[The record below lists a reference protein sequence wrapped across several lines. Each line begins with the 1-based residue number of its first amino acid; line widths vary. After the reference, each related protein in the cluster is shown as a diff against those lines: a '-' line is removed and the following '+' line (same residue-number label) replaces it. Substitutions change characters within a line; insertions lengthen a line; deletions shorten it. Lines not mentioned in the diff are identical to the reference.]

1 MPADHM
7 LDRSYTN
14 LTLDE
19 LESIGA
25 VYEQSIQGNGHLSP
39 ADIERSLEEI
49 DEKLRPYLL
58 RELLQ
63 HVFVQV
69 QNHESESDLQTY
81 LKHFADY
88 RDVVLEVFSEQV
100 NLSST
105 SPAGAETN
113 ESDEKRFAASRT
125 ILDNFLSEST
135 YAGALGRIS
144 SYDVLRIIGTGGT
157 GMVIEAWDE
166 RLSRKVAIKFL
177 SPHLAEDVRACER
190 FVQEARAVGA
200 IKHPNVVGIHSVE
213 DEHAP
218 PLLVLEYIQ
227 GESLADVLD
236 QQTSMPIEKVIAI
249 AKDIAAGLTAAHAE
263 GIVHRDLKPGNILID
278 EETGA
283 AHISDFGL
291 ARAVDNPDL
300 TAPGEILGTPRYM
313 SPEQVEGR
321 PVGQRSDFFSFGAVL
336 YRMLTGEHPFPGE
349 KPITL
354 ARQIC
359 DRHPQPPSSHRQ
371 EIPKWLSDL
380 TLKLLEKKQESRP
393 ESAQQIL
400 KVLHRRESLEQQRFR
415 NSPRRIAAL
424 LTAVL
429 MIGILSVTIMPA
441 LFQREKPAPQT
452 ESTTTAKP
460 KKNNPDV
467 QPQSS
472 PYNESLVP
480 PLVKKLI
487 APDAVWSQAYRA
499 IDMEQRSGTQSNPMV
514 SQDGQVLCFSV
525 VNSDDQNGV
534 YLASRKEGIQ
544 PWELTSKIDLPMD
557 GVHHFDD
564 IEIAADQ
571 KSLLLAIVPE
581 TYETEF
587 DAFELG
593 VSQLQADGQWSS
605 PQRLSILNSTTYD
618 SCPTQSV
625 DGRLL
630 LFSSYRQPTAGI
642 RDLWISR
649 RETNDAEW
657 SPPIH
662 GGAALNSVEND
673 LPNQLLGEP
682 PVLVFTRHDGTPRSV
697 WLSWELP
704 DQTWAEPVQ
713 MPTPF
718 DELIEA
724 IWIFDDGDSIAFQT
738 ARDGWDKSHIMLTH
752 RVNAE

>member
-1 MPADHM
+1 M

-14 LTLDE
+14 LSLEE
-19 LESIGA
+19 LESIGD
-25 VYEQSIQGNGHLSP
+25 VYEQVVQTDRELSP
-39 ADIERSLEEI
+39 GDIEQSLTKVA
-49 DEKLRPYLL
+49 EKLRPHLL

-63 HVFVQV
+63 YALVKH
-69 QNHESESDLQTY
+69 QTTDADSNLDVY
-81 LKHFADY
+81 LSHFADY
-88 RDVVLEVFSEQV
+88 RDVIMEVFTEQESHSSDPQTVNTPEESES
-100 NLSST
+100 NK
-105 SPAGAETN
+105 
-113 ESDEKRFAASRT
+113 KRFAASRT
-125 ILDNFLSEST
+125 ILDSFLSEST
-135 YAGALGRIS
+135 YPGALGRIS

-157 GMVIEAWDE
+157 GMVVEAWDE

-227 GESLADVLD
+227 GQSLADVLD

-249 AKDIAAGLTAAHAE
+249 AKDIAAGLAAAHAE

-283 AHISDFGL
+283 AHLSDFGL
-291 ARAVDNPDL
+291 ARAVDNPEL

-321 PVGQRSDFFSFGAVL
+321 PVDQRSDFFSFGAVL

-359 DRHPQPPSSHRQ
+359 DRHPQSPSSHRQ
-371 EIPKWLSDL
+371 EISKWLSDL

-400 KVLHRRESLEQQRFR
+400 EVLHRREPLEQQRFR
-415 NSPRRIAAL
+415 RSPRRIAAL
-424 LTAVL
+424 LAAVL
-429 MIGILSVTIMPA
+429 MIGILSVVIMPA
-441 LFQREKPAPQT
+441 LFQREKPARQT

-460 KKNNPDV
+460 KINPDA
-467 QPQSS
+467 QPQSL
-472 PYNESLVP
+472 PNNESLMP

-487 APDAVWSQAYRA
+487 APDVVWSQAYRA

-544 PWELTSKIDLPMD
+544 PWELTSKIDLPME

-571 KSLLLAIVPE
+571 KSLLLAIIPE
-581 TYETEF
+581 TYATEF

-605 PQRLSILNSTTYD
+605 PQRLSILNSYTYD

-630 LFSSYRQPTAGI
+630 LFSSYRQPTVGI

-682 PVLVFTRHDGTPRSV
+682 PVLVFTRHDGTPRTV

-752 RVNAE
+752 RMNAE